1 MKQFDE
7 RLQLLQQQMSRRTQL
22 TLQMESLGAQL
33 EEQKRKVQQLQEAAN
48 SEQYDVTELE
58 SLSFA
63 SILAR
68 IAGNLD
74 EKLNKEKKEAFAAA
88 AKYESARR
96 ELENIQVDIR
106 SLADELHG
114 LETAE
119 AEYKQVLKE
128 KRQALADGGDETAK
142 EILELERRIAYLHS
156 QKAELDEAYEAGSD
170 AMDVARGIADSLSSA
185 SGWATWDLL
194 GGGILTDMIKH
205 SHMNDAQQQIG
216 TLQTALRRFRT
227 ELADVKIDDDL
238 DFQMDGFTSFGDWF
252 LDGLIFDWMAL
263 DHISKSEVQIQN
275 TSNQIAMAISKLQDL
290 QEALDVELRE
300 VQEQLD
306 QLTAQT

>member
-7 RLQLLQQQMSRRTQL
+7 RLQQLQQQMSRRTQL
-22 TLQMESLGAQL
+22 SAKMESLGVQL

-74 EKLNKEKKEAFAAA
+74 EKLDKEKKEAFAAA
-88 AKYESARR
+88 ARYESARR
-96 ELENIQVDIR
+96 ELEHIQADIR
-106 SLADELHG
+106 SLADELQG
-114 LETAE
+114 LEAVE
-119 AEYKQVLKE
+119 AEYRQVLKE

-170 AMDVARGIADSLSSA
+170 AMDIVKSISGSLSSA

-205 SHMNDAQQQIG
+205 SHMNDAQKEIG
-216 TLQTALRRFRT
+216 NLQNALRRFRT

-275 TSNQIAMAISKLQDL
+275 TSDQIAMAISKLQDM
-290 QEALDVELRE
+290 QEALDAEIRD

-306 QLTAQT
+306 QLTAHA

>member
-1 MKQFDE
+1 MKQFDD
-7 RLQLLQQQMSRRTQL
+7 RLQQLQQQMSRRTQL
-22 TLQMESLGAQL
+22 TAQMESLETQL
-33 EEQKRKVQQLQEAAN
+33 DEQKRKVRQLQEAAN

-74 EKLNKEKKEAFAAA
+74 EKLDKEKKEAFAAA
-88 AKYESARR
+88 ARYESARR
-96 ELENIQVDIR
+96 ELENIQADIR
-106 SLADELHG
+106 SLADALQG
-114 LETAE
+114 LEAVE
-119 AEYKQVLKE
+119 AEYRRVLKE
-128 KRQALADGGDETAK
+128 KREALAAGGDETAK

-156 QKAELDEAYEAGSD
+156 QKAELNEAYEAGSD
-170 AMDVARGIADSLSSA
+170 AMDIVKSISGSLSSA

-205 SHMNDAQQQIG
+205 SHMTDAQKEIG
-216 TLQTALRRFRT
+216 NLQNALRRFRT

-263 DHISKSEVQIQN
+263 DHIHKSETQIQN
-275 TSNQIAMAISKLQDL
+275 TWNQLAMAISKLQDM
-290 QEALDVELRE
+290 QEALDAEIRE

-306 QLTAQT
+306 QLTAHA

>member
-142 EILELERRIAYLHS
+142 EILELERSIAYLHS

-216 TLQTALRRFRT
+216 TLQIALRRFRT

-306 QLTAQT
+306 QLTAQA

>member
-275 TSNQIAMAISKLQDL
+275 TSNQIAMAISKIQDL

>member
-1 MKQFDE
+1 MKQFDD
-7 RLQLLQQQMSRRTQL
+7 RLQQLQQQMSRRTQL
-22 TLQMESLGAQL
+22 TAQMESLETQL
-33 EEQKRKVQQLQEAAN
+33 DEQKRKVRQLQEAAN

-68 IAGNLD
+68 IGGNLE

-88 AKYESARR
+88 ARYESARR
-96 ELENIQVDIR
+96 ELENIQADIR

-114 LETAE
+114 LETVE
-119 AEYKQVLKE
+119 AEYKQILKE
-128 KRQALADGGDETAK
+128 KQQALADGGDKTAK

-156 QKAELDEAYEAGSD
+156 QKAELNEAYEAGSD
-170 AMDVARGIADSLSSA
+170 AMDIVKSISGSLSSA
-185 SGWATWDLL
+185 GSWATWDLF
-194 GGGILTDMIKH
+194 GGGLLTDIIKH
-205 SHMNDAQQQIG
+205 SHMNDAQKEIG
-216 TLQTALRRFRT
+216 NLQNALRRFRT

-252 LDGLIFDWMAL
+252 LDGIIFDWMAL
-263 DHISKSEVQIQN
+263 DHIHKSEAQIQN
-275 TSNQIAMAISKLQDL
+275 TWNQIAMAISKLQDL

-306 QLTAQT
+306 QLTAHA

>member
-275 TSNQIAMAISKLQDL
+275 TSNQIAMAISKIQDL

-300 VQEQLD
+300 VLDQLD
-306 QLTAQT
+306 QLTAQA

>member
-7 RLQLLQQQMSRRTQL
+7 RLQELQGKLSRRSQL
-22 TLQMESLGAQL
+22 TAQMESLGVQL

-88 AKYESARR
+88 ARYESARR
-96 ELENIQVDIR
+96 ELENIQADIR
-106 SLADELHG
+106 ALANELHG
-114 LETAE
+114 LESVE

-142 EILELERRIAYLHS
+142 EILDLEQRISWLHA
-156 QKAELDEAYEAGSD
+156 QKGELDEAYEAGSD
-170 AMDVARGIADSLSSA
+170 AMDIVKSISGSLSSA
-185 SGWATWDLL
+185 SGWATWDLF
-194 GGGILTDMIKH
+194 GGGLLTDIIKH
-205 SHMNDAQQQIG
+205 SHMNDAQQEIG
-216 TLQTALRRFRT
+216 NLQNALRRFRT
-227 ELADVKIDDDL
+227 ELAAVKIDDDL

-252 LDGLIFDWMAL
+252 LDGIIFDWMAL
-263 DHISKSEVQIQN
+263 DHIHKSETQIQN
-275 TSNQIAMAISKLQDL
+275 TWNQIAMAISKLQDM
-290 QEALDVELRE
+290 QEAVNVEIRE
-300 VQEQLD
+300 IQEQLD
-306 QLTAQT
+306 QLTAQA

>member
-7 RLQLLQQQMSRRTQL
+7 RLQQLQQQMSRRTQL
-22 TLQMESLGAQL
+22 TAQMESLGMQL

-74 EKLNKEKKEAFAAA
+74 EKLNREKKEAFAAA
-88 AKYESARR
+88 ARYESARR
-96 ELENIQVDIR
+96 ELENIQADIR
-106 SLADELHG
+106 ALANELHG
-114 LETAE
+114 LESVE
-119 AEYKQVLKE
+119 SEYKQVLKE

-142 EILELERRIAYLHS
+142 EILDLEQRIAWLNA

-170 AMDVARGIADSLSSA
+170 AMDIVKRISGSLSSA
-185 SGWATWDLL
+185 SGWATWDLF
-194 GGGILTDMIKH
+194 GGGLLTDIIKH
-205 SHMNDAQQQIG
+205 SHMNDAQQEIG
-216 TLQTALRRFRT
+216 NLQNALRRFRT

-252 LDGLIFDWMAL
+252 LDGIIFDWMAL
-263 DHISKSEVQIQN
+263 DHIHKSETQIQN
-275 TSNQIAMAISKLQDL
+275 TWNQIAMAISKLQDM
-290 QEALDVELRE
+290 QEAVNVEIRE
-300 VQEQLD
+300 IQAQLD
-306 QLTAQT
+306 QLTAQA

>member
-7 RLQLLQQQMSRRTQL
+7 RLQQLQQQMSRRTQL
-22 TLQMESLGAQL
+22 TAQMESLGMQL

-74 EKLNKEKKEAFAAA
+74 EKLNREKKEAFAAA
-88 AKYESARR
+88 ARYESARR
-96 ELENIQVDIR
+96 ELENIQADIR
-106 SLADELHG
+106 ALANELHG
-114 LETAE
+114 LESVE
-119 AEYKQVLKE
+119 SEYKQVLKE

-142 EILELERRIAYLHS
+142 EILDLEQRIAWLNA

-170 AMDVARGIADSLSSA
+170 AMDIVKSISGSLSSA
-185 SGWATWDLL
+185 SGWATWDLF
-194 GGGILTDMIKH
+194 GGGLLTDIIKH
-205 SHMNDAQQQIG
+205 SHMNDAQQEIG
-216 TLQTALRRFRT
+216 NLQNALRRFRT

-252 LDGLIFDWMAL
+252 LDGIIFDWMAL
-263 DHISKSEVQIQN
+263 DHIHKSETQIQN
-275 TSNQIAMAISKLQDL
+275 TWNQIAMAISKLQDM
-290 QEALDVELRE
+290 QEAVNVEIRE
-300 VQEQLD
+300 IQAQLD
-306 QLTAQT
+306 QLTAQA

>member
-7 RLQLLQQQMSRRTQL
+7 RLQQLQQQMSRRTQL
-22 TLQMESLGAQL
+22 SAKMESLGVQL
-33 EEQKRKVQQLQEAAN
+33 EEQKQKVQQLQEAAN

-68 IAGNLD
+68 IGGNLE

-88 AKYESARR
+88 ARYESARR
-96 ELENIQVDIR
+96 ELENIQADIR

-114 LETAE
+114 LETVE
-119 AEYKQVLKE
+119 AEYKQILKE
-128 KRQALADGGDETAK
+128 KQQALADGGDETAK
-142 EILELERRIAYLHS
+142 EILELESRIAYLHS
-156 QKAELDEAYEAGSD
+156 QKAELNEAYEAGSD
-170 AMDVARGIADSLSSA
+170 AMDIVKSISGSLSSA
-185 SGWATWDLL
+185 GSWATWDLF
-194 GGGILTDMIKH
+194 GGGLLTDIIKH
-205 SHMNDAQQQIG
+205 SHMNDAQKEIG
-216 TLQTALRRFRT
+216 NLQNALRRFRT

-252 LDGLIFDWMAL
+252 LDGIIFDWMAL
-263 DHISKSEVQIQN
+263 DHIHKSEAQIQN
-275 TSNQIAMAISKLQDL
+275 TWNQIAMAISKLQDL

-306 QLTAQT
+306 QLTAHA

>member
-7 RLQLLQQQMSRRTQL
+7 RLQQLQQQMSRRTQL
-22 TLQMESLGAQL
+22 TAQMESLGMQL

-88 AKYESARR
+88 ARYESARR
-96 ELENIQVDIR
+96 ELENIQADIR
-106 SLADELHG
+106 ALANELHG
-114 LETAE
+114 LESVE

-142 EILELERRIAYLHS
+142 EILDLEQRIAWLHA

-170 AMDVARGIADSLSSA
+170 AMDIVKSISGSLSSA
-185 SGWATWDLL
+185 SGWATWDLF
-194 GGGILTDMIKH
+194 GGGLLTDIIKH
-205 SHMNDAQQQIG
+205 SHMNDAQQEIG
-216 TLQTALRRFRT
+216 NLQNALRRFRT

-252 LDGLIFDWMAL
+252 LDGIIFDWMAL
-263 DHISKSEVQIQN
+263 DHIHKSETQIQN
-275 TSNQIAMAISKLQDL
+275 TWNQIAMAISKLQDM
-290 QEALDVELRE
+290 QEAVNVEIRE
-300 VQEQLD
+300 IQAQLD
-306 QLTAQT
+306 QLTAQA

>member
-7 RLQLLQQQMSRRTQL
+7 RLQQLQQKLSRRDQL
-22 TLQMESLGAQL
+22 QAQMESLGVQRK
-33 EEQKRKVQQLQEAAN
+33 EQKQKVQLLKEAAN

-63 SILAR
+63 SIWAK
-68 IAGNLD
+68 ISGDFD

-96 ELENIQVDIR
+96 DLENIQADILR
-106 SLADELHG
+106 LADELQG
-114 LETAE
+114 LDAVE

-128 KRQALADGGDETAK
+128 KREALASAGDETAR
-142 EILELERRIAYLHS
+142 EILELEQRIAYLHV
-156 QKAELDEAYEAGSD
+156 QQGELKEAADAGRH
-170 AMDVARGIADSLSSA
+170 AMSIAGGIADSLDSA

-194 GGGILTDMIKH
+194 GGGLLADIAKH
-205 SHMNDAQQQIG
+205 SHMNDAQRGVEQ
-216 TLQTALRRFRT
+216 LQMALRNFRT

-252 LDGLIFDWMAL
+252 LDGLIFDWMAM
-263 DHISKSEVQIQN
+263 DHISKSSVQIQN
-275 TSNQIAMAISKLQDL
+275 TQNQIRMALSKLQSL
-290 QEALDVELRE
+290 QSALDAELRD
-300 VQEQLD
+300 VQAQLD
-306 QLTAQT
+306 ELVSRA

>member
-7 RLQLLQQQMSRRTQL
+7 RLQQLQQQMSRRTQL
-22 TLQMESLGAQL
+22 TAQMESLETQL
-33 EEQKRKVQQLQEAAN
+33 DEQKRKVRQLQEAAN

-68 IAGNLD
+68 IGGNLE

-88 AKYESARR
+88 ARYESARR
-96 ELENIQVDIR
+96 ELENIQADIR

-114 LETAE
+114 LETVE
-119 AEYKQVLKE
+119 AEYKQILKE
-128 KRQALADGGDETAK
+128 KQQALADGGDETAK

-156 QKAELDEAYEAGSD
+156 QKAELNEAYEAGSD
-170 AMDVARGIADSLSSA
+170 AMDIVKSISGSLSSA
-185 SGWATWDLL
+185 GSWATWDLL
-194 GGGILTDMIKH
+194 GGGLLTDIIKH
-205 SHMNDAQQQIG
+205 SHMNDAQKEIG
-216 TLQTALRRFRT
+216 NLQNALRRFRT

-252 LDGLIFDWMAL
+252 LDGIIFDWMAL
-263 DHISKSEVQIQN
+263 DHIHKSEAQIQN
-275 TSNQIAMAISKLQDL
+275 TWNQIAMAISKLQDL

-306 QLTAQT
+306 QLTAHA

>member
-7 RLQLLQQQMSRRTQL
+7 RLQQLQQQMSRRAQL
-22 TLQMESLGAQL
+22 TAQMESLEVQL
-33 EEQKRKVQQLQEAAN
+33 EEQKRKVQQLHEAAN

-74 EKLNKEKKEAFAAA
+74 EKLNKEKKEAFATA

-96 ELENIQVDIR
+96 ELENIHADIR
-106 SLADELHG
+106 SLADELHVM
-114 LETAE
+114 ETGE

-142 EILELERRIAYLHS
+142 EILELERRIAYLYS
-156 QKAELDEAYEAGSD
+156 QKAEMDEAYEAGSD
-170 AMDVARGIADSLSSA
+170 AMDIVKSISGSLSSA
-185 SGWATWDLL
+185 SSWATWDLL
-194 GGGILTDMIKH
+194 GGGLLTDIIKH
-205 SHMNDAQQQIG
+205 SHMNNAQQQIG
-216 TLQTALRRFRT
+216 TLQNALRRFRT

-238 DFQMDGFTSFGDWF
+238 DFQMGGLTSLGDWF

-263 DHISKSEVQIQN
+263 DHIHKSESQIQN
-275 TSNQIAMAISKLQDL
+275 TWNQIAMAISKLQDL
-290 QEALDVELRE
+290 QEALDAEIRE
-300 VQEQLD
+300 VQVQLD
-306 QLTAQT
+306 QLTAQA